1 MRKNLAMVL
10 LTFLLILGTPG
21 LVFAAES
28 APSTAETTEITSGQ
42 ETTDTGATQNTTE
55 QSKKTQK
62 VKKGNCDPFIQLPER
77 YWVLAT
83 AKKTVKVYQKASDK
97 SKVLGKFTKNN
108 CVVVNTRGMKKEKN
122 YTWLKVNLKN
132 KKTGYIKTNQVTLD
146 KLNVQ
151 TFDVKRNS
159 KKNRQRIK
167 ICRYAIPYIGT
178 DFVLGG
184 SSLTR
189 GIDCSTLA
197 RKAMRNAGVYVSSR
211 ALAVNLSQSG
221 KKIKRSQL
229 KPGDMVFYYNSAKDR
244 RIGHCAIYIGKGYII
259 NASGAQGHYYPSGG
273 IRISKIDYR
282 TPTAV
287 RFRNL
292 VGN

>member
-1 MRKNLAMVL
+1 MKKKISRVWYPA
-10 LTFLLILGTPG
+10 FLLLCAVLMLFT
-21 LVFAAES
+21 LNSSVYAE
-28 APSTAETTEITSGQ
+28 ETTKETGQ
-42 ETTDTGATQNTTE
+42 EKTETADGTGQ
-55 QSKKTQK
+55 KKTETA
-62 VKKGNCDPFIQLPER
+62 VKTRKGNCDDYIGLSGS

-83 AKKTVKVYQKASDK
+83 AKKTVKVYKKADTG

-108 CVVVNTRGMKKEKN
+108 CIVVNTSGMKKGVN
-122 YTWLKVNLKN
+122 YRWLKVYLKN
-132 KKTGYIKTNQVTLD
+132 KKTGYIKTSRVTLD
-146 KLNVQ
+146 KLNIKN
-151 TFDVKRNS
+151 FGL
-159 KKNRQRIK
+159 KKNSRKNKQRIQ
-167 ICRYAIPYIGT
+167 ICRYALPYMGT
-178 DFVLGG
+178 NFVLGG

-197 RKAMRNAGVYVSSR
+197 RKAMRNAGVKVSSN
-211 ALAVNLSQSG
+211 ALAVNLSNMG

-229 KPGDMVFYYNSAKDR
+229 KPGDMVFYYDSAKVK
-244 RIGHCAIYIGKGYII
+244 RIGHCAIYIGNGYII

-287 RFRNL
+287 KFRNL